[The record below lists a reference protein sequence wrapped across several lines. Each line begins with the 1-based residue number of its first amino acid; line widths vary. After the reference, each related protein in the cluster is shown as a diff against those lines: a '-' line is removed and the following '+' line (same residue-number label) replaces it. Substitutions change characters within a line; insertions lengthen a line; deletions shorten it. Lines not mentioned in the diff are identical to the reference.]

1 MSYYKNRFKPLTSE
15 PPLDPPEDMEE
26 EELDEDT
33 LEARAESQ
41 LELMQEK
48 ALERDYQD
56 FLDRLYNTRRY

>member
-1 MSYYKNRFKPLTSE
+1 MSYYKNRFKPLISE
-15 PPLDPPEDMEE
+15 PPLDPPEDTEE
-26 EELDEDT
+26 DEIDEDT